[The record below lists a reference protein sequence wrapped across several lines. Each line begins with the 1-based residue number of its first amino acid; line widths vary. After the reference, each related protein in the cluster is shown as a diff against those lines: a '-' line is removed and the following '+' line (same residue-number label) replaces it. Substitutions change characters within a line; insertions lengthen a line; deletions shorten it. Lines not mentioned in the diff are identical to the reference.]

1 MILETKSKKINLVYR
16 TRSIV
21 KVTNLLQGKNFEEV
35 YFEALSQNNIDAL
48 SKIIFVF
55 AEDVNSGVS
64 AFKNSDLVYDFIDDY
79 MAENEKSYQDIFVE
93 IAEDINKEG
102 FFMKKRTAEQ
112 LQEKISSPLSFNMD
126 EIIKN
131 STEKAVQLVATEQFQ
146 GFLG

>member
-35 YFEALSQNNIDAL
+35 YFDALSQNNIDAL

-55 AEDVNSGVS
+55 AEDIDSGVT
-64 AFKNSDLVYDFIDDY
+64 AFKNSDSVYDFIDDY
-79 MAENEKSYQDIFVE
+79 MAENEKSYQDIFAE

-112 LQEKISSPLSFNMD
+112 LQEKISNPLSFNMD

-131 STEKAVQLVATEQFQ
+131 STEKAVQAVATEQFQ

>member
-1 MILETKSKKINLVYR
+1 MILETKNKKINLVYR

-35 YFEALSQNNIDAL
+35 YFDALSQNNIDAL
-48 SKIIFVF
+48 SKIISVF
-55 AEDVNSGVS
+55 AEDPDSGVS
-64 AFKNSDLVYDFIDDY
+64 AFKNSELVYDFIDDY
-79 MAENEKSYQDIFVE
+79 MTENEKSYQDIFKE

-102 FFMKKRTAEQ
+102 FFMKRRTTEE

-131 STEKAVQLVATEQFQ
+131 STEKAVQAIATEQFQ

>member
-55 AEDVNSGVS
+55 GEDVDSGVS
-64 AFKNSDLVYDFIDDY
+64 AFKNSDSVYDFIDDY

-102 FFMKKRTAEQ
+102 FFITKRTSEQ
-112 LQEKISSPLSFNMD
+112 LQEKISNPLSFNMD

-131 STEKAVQLVATEQFQ
+131 STEKAVQAVATEQFQ

>member
-35 YFEALSQNNIDAL
+35 YFDALSQNNIDAL
-48 SKIIFVF
+48 SKIISVF
-55 AEDVNSGVS
+55 AEDPDSGVS
-64 AFKNSDLVYDFIDDY
+64 AFKNSELVYDFIDDY
-79 MAENEKSYQDIFVE
+79 MTENEKSYQDIFKE

-102 FFMKKRTAEQ
+102 FFMKRRTTEE

-131 STEKAVQLVATEQFQ
+131 STEKAVQAIATEQFQ

>member
-1 MILETKSKKINLVYR
+1 MILETKNKKINLVYR

-35 YFEALSQNNIDAL
+35 YFDALSQNNIDAL
-48 SKIIFVF
+48 SKIISVF
-55 AEDVNSGVS
+55 AEDLDSGVS
-64 AFKNSDLVYDFIDDY
+64 AFKNSELVYDFIDDY
-79 MAENEKSYQDIFVE
+79 MAENEKSYQDIFKE

-102 FFMKKRTAEQ
+102 FFMKRRTTEE

-131 STEKAVQLVATEQFQ
+131 STEKAVQAIATEQFQ

>member
-1 MILETKSKKINLVYR
+1 MILETKNKKINLVYR

-35 YFEALSQNNIDAL
+35 YFDALSQNNIDAL
-48 SKIIFVF
+48 SKIISVF
-55 AEDVNSGVS
+55 AEDPDSGVS
-64 AFKNSDLVYDFIDDY
+64 AFKNSELVYDFIDDY
-79 MAENEKSYQDIFVE
+79 MAENEKSYQDIFKE

-102 FFMKKRTAEQ
+102 FFMKRRTTEE

-131 STEKAVQLVATEQFQ
+131 STEKAVQAIATEQFQ

>member
-1 MILETKSKKINLVYR
+1 MILETKNKKINLVYR

-55 AEDVNSGVS
+55 AEDIDSGVT

-79 MAENEKSYQDIFVE
+79 MAENEKSYQDIFRE
-93 IAEDINKEG
+93 IAEDINNEG
-102 FFMKKRTAEQ
+102 FFMKKRTKEEIE
-112 LQEKISSPLSFNMD
+112 EKISSPLSLNMD

-131 STEKAVQLVATEQFQ
+131 STEKAVQAVATEQFQ
-146 GFLG
+146 GYLG